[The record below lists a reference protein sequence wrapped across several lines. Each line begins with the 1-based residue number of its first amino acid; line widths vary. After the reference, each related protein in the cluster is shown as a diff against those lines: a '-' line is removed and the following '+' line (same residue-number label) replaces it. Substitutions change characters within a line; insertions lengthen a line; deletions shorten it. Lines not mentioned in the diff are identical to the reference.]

1 MIRIYLVDDHEIVR
15 DGIKSL
21 LQKEKDFIIT
31 GEAGSFGELLR
42 LFEYEIPDLIL
53 MDISLP
59 DKSGIEI
66 ARYVK
71 ANYSGVKI
79 IMLSMHINNEYIFNS
94 LQAGAN
100 AYLPKNSS
108 KKELIEAIRSVV
120 AGEDYLSS
128 EVSDVILKG
137 YLKRAKGS
145 SDKIDTGNEK
155 LTNREEEILKH
166 VVEGKGNKEI
176 AESLFISVRTVESH
190 KNHIMQKLEIKST
203 VELIKYAINN
213 NYINLK

>member
-31 GEAGSFGELLR
+31 GEAGSFDELLK
-42 LFEYEIPDLIL
+42 LFVFEIPQVIL

-66 ARYVK
+66 TRYVK
-71 ANYSGVKI
+71 TNFPDVRI
-79 IMLSMHINNEYIFNS
+79 IMLSMHVNSEFVFNS

-108 KKELIEAIRSVV
+108 KNELIEAVRSVV
-120 AGEDYLSS
+120 AGKDYLSS
-128 EVSDVILKG
+128 EVSDLILKG
-137 YLKRAKGS
+137 YLKRAKA
-145 SDKIDTGNEK
+145 GNDNFDNGKEK
-155 LTNREEEILKH
+155 LTNREDEILKL
-166 VVEGKGNKEI
+166 VVEGKGNKDI

-190 KNHIMQKLEIKST
+190 KNHIMQKLKIKST
-203 VELIKYAINN
+203 VELIKYAISN
-213 NYINLK
+213 NYINIK